1 MIRRPPRST
10 LFPYTTLFR
19 SHGSGLLRLGLPVR
33 KTRSANPWLTSQK
46 RTSWEFRLL
55 LTNRSTLADFS
66 LLVACRRDN
75 VTADAAGLVRKL
87 LLHPPHV
94 PPPCVHTGP
103 QNPTPASPR
112 TPPS

>member
-19 SHGSGLLRLGLPVR
+19 SHGSGLLRLGMPVR

-75 VTADAAGLVRKL
+75 VTADAAGRIGIFPLNL
-87 LLHPPHV
+87 PELLHDAADS
-94 PPPCVHTGP
+94 G
-103 QNPTPASPR
+103 
-112 TPPS
+112 